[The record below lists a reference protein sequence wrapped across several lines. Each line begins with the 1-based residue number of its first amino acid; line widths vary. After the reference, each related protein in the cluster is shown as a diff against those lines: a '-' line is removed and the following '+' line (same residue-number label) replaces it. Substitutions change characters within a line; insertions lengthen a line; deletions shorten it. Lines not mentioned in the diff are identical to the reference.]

1 MIQESTIKI
10 MYTNDEPSCCRP
22 LNKVV
27 WQMMKKEMDQLWVKE
42 NNFHIYFFGL
52 LVRTQFHNWLTI

>member
-1 MIQESTIKI
+1 
-10 MYTNDEPSCCRP
+10 MYTHDEPSCCRP
-22 LNKVV
+22 LNKGV
-27 WQMMKKEMDQLWVKE
+27 WQMKKEMDQLWVKE